1 MVRIESLWGRYTRE
15 RAENWGSRNRHTP
28 QSDLFVVIEGEYI
41 TRSKSGWLRKV
52 QSKFS
57 CGRLIQPVPV
67 IMYSSAV
74 SLTKGMILDVVT
86 YSSRQE
92 KVMLS
97 GTHAMILKTSEVKR
111 MCLDVELPHPSKNC
125 PSNVF
130 WNIHYNS
137 ISIHVYQIC
146 IRDDCKWIV
155 TNITCH

>member
-1 MVRIESLWGRYTRE
+1 MARIQSLGGRYTRE
-15 RAENWGSRNRHTP
+15 RVENWGSRNRHTP

-57 CGRLIQPVPV
+57 CGRLIQPFPV

-74 SLTKGMILDVVT
+74 SLTIGMNLDVVF
-86 YSSRQE
+86 YSCCQA
-92 KVMLS
+92 KVMRS

-111 MCLDVELPHPSKNC
+111 MCLDVEVPHPSRNC

-130 WNIHYNS
+130 
-137 ISIHVYQIC
+137 
-146 IRDDCKWIV
+146 
-155 TNITCH
+155 